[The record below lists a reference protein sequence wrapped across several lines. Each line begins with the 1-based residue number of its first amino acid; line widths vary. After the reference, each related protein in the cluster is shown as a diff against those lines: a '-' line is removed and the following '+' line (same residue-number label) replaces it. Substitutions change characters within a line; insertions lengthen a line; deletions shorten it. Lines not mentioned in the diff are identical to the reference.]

1 MPDLTQ
7 TFIDALHRLETAR
20 DVDAIAGLFAADAEV
35 ANPLVQYE
43 SGGPDAAR
51 TFWGQYRD
59 AFEEIRSEFRAVSE
73 KDGRAFLEWTSKG
86 TIDGKPFT
94 YEGVSVLETAGD
106 RITAFRSYFDTRHIP
121 TARSKGGENTGR
133 VQISGQNQGQS
144 QSESQGQNQGG
155 NQAGGNGGEADKD
168 TMIEAQRDAAE
179 QRAGGGYA

>member
-7 TFIDALHRLETAR
+7 NFIDALHRLETAR

-59 AFEEIRSEFRAVSE
+59 AFEEIRSEFRTVSE
-73 KDGRAFLEWTSKG
+73 KDGTAFLEWTSQG
-86 TIDGKPFT
+86 SIDGKPFT
-94 YEGVSVLETAGD
+94 YEGVSILETAGD

-133 VQISGQNQGQS
+133 VQISGQ
-144 QSESQGQNQGG
+144 SQGQNRGG
-155 NQAGGNGGEADKD
+155 SQAGGNGGEADKD